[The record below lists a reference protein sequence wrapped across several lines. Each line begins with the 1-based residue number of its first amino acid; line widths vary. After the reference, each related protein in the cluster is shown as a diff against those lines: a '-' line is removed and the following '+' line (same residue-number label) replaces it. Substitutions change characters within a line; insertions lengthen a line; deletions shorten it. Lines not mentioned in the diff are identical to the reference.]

1 MNFFER
7 LSPTYAPPSIVK
19 QGRFS
24 VFREQ
29 LLHSILLAASLLG
42 LLSFLYASRVAS
54 LESQPI
60 FILYYGLAFVLLL
73 VITTVRALPY
83 SVRSYALL
91 VFVFT
96 LALYLLIKNGNLSE
110 ARFFLIGF
118 IFLSALLF
126 DLRHLLAALLLSLLV
141 IIVTS
146 LSAALGSGLNFLPR
160 NMQPGGDPILISLGF
175 FALSTA
181 IAGPAVVLMTWLK
194 ENLLKQDELAQ
205 TMESQLKM
213 LDEHIA
219 ERTRHITDRLAQFED
234 VLHVIHSFSPLAN
247 PEDVMREAVE
257 TILVKFDL
265 YYAGV
270 FLVDPSGQNAVL
282 RAGTGE
288 AGRKMLA
295 DGHSLA
301 IGGNSMIGW
310 AMANR
315 ILRIALDVGLDAV
328 RFSNPNLPLTRSELA
343 LPLLVN
349 NPDGKDKAIGAI
361 TVQSTQPDAFSDEIV
376 ALLSELAHHL
386 AVILQNDLVYQE
398 THQNL
403 EDIRVLNRDY
413 MQRSWAESIES
424 YGDLAYTFDNPSLTD
439 AAPLSSDR
447 MLEIPLLLRDE
458 VIGQI
463 VLETDRTSLSQ
474 DEAAFIESI
483 TNQTALALE
492 SARLL
497 LDTERRAIQEQKL
510 SELTARFSRA
520 QSIDEILQAAAQ
532 ELGQLPSVTEVSVWL
547 SPASTRQ
554 ENPKPGSAYHGNG
567 NGKEPSA

>member
-7 LSPTYAPPSIVK
+7 LSPSYTPPPIVR
-19 QGRFS
+19 QGRFN
-24 VFREQ
+24 VLREQ

-42 LLSFLYASRVAS
+42 LLAFLYAARIAS
-54 LESQPI
+54 LESQPV

-73 VITTVRALPY
+73 VVTIVRALPY

-96 LALYLLIKNGNLSE
+96 LALYLLFKNGSLSE
-110 ARFFLIGF
+110 ARFFLVGF

-126 DLRHLLAALLLSLLV
+126 DLRHLIAAFLLSLLV
-141 IIVTS
+141 IIAASLTS
-146 LSAALGSGLNFLPR
+146 ALGSGLIFLPQ

-175 FALSTA
+175 FALSA
-181 IAGPAVVLMTWLK
+181 ALAGPTVVVMTWLK
-194 ENLLKQDELAQ
+194 ENLRKQDELAR
-205 TMESQLKM
+205 TMESQLET
-213 LDEHIA
+213 LDDHIA
-219 ERTRHITDRLAQFED
+219 EKTRHIADRLAQFED
-234 VLHVIHSFSPLAN
+234 VLHVIHSFSPLSN
-247 PEDVMREAVE
+247 PEDVMREVAE
-257 TILVKFDL
+257 TILAKFDL
-265 YYAGV
+265 YYAGI
-270 FLVDPSGQNAVL
+270 FLADHSGQNAVL

-295 DGHSLA
+295 GGHSLA
-301 IGGNSMIGW
+301 IGGSSMIGW

-315 ILRIALDVGLDAV
+315 TPRIALDVGLDAV

-349 NPDGKDKAIGAI
+349 SPDGNDKAIGAI
-361 TVQSTQPDAFSDEIV
+361 TVQSTQPDAFPDEKV
-376 ALLSELAHHL
+376 VLLSELARHL
-386 AVILQNDLVYQE
+386 AVILQNDLTYQE
-398 THQNL
+398 TRQNL

-424 YGDLAYTFDNPSLTD
+424 YGELAYTFDNPSVTD
-439 AAPLSSDR
+439 TDTSPSDR

-463 VLETDRTSLSQ
+463 VLETDRTDLSQ

-497 LDTERRAIQEQKL
+497 MDTERRAIQEQKL
-510 SELTARFSRA
+510 SELTVRFSRA

-532 ELGQLPSVTEVSVWL
+532 ELGQLPSVAEVSVWL

-554 ENPKPGSAYHGNG
+554 ANPKPASANHGNG